1 MSKIC
6 QVREAYRKRGWAFMN
21 SENIAQCKN
30 DDYLGKIK
38 EQEGEACNIYG
49 YLEVNKA
56 FASLET
62 FDVFVPGHNERVVR
76 LTIYINAQK
85 EIPPVSKSISH
96 TPELYEDCTS
106 HA

>member
-49 YLEVNKA
+49 YLEVNKGLLRVCVPIRCRIMLPNGGLSTLRT
-56 FASLET
+56 SLAG
-62 FDVFVPGHNERVVR
+62 VG
-76 LTIYINAQK
+76 IYIQ
-85 EIPPVSKSISH
+85 
-96 TPELYEDCTS
+96 
-106 HA
+106 